1 MMQRFRIAVATARF
15 SPNLRDVVRMAA
27 QTGSAG
33 VQFDARQQL
42 KPADLSE
49 TGRRQLLH
57 ALGERELAIASLCFP
72 LRRTLH
78 DEEHLDTRIAALK
91 QAMQF
96 AWDLK
101 ARVLTCRIG
110 RIPETS
116 EGDEWSRLR
125 DVLSDL
131 AGHGNRV
138 GVTLSIT
145 PAGDAPETLLSLID
159 TVRTGPLGIDFDP
172 AERVMSRHDPVSS
185 LREWHAVVTHVTV
198 RDAIRDADGGG
209 REQPVGRGEC
219 DWAELL
225 AVVDEMK
232 YTGWLTI
239 DRTAG
244 DDPFG
249 DACRAVQYL
258 TNVASS

>member
-1 MMQRFRIAVATARF
+1 MMQRLRTAVATARF
-15 SPNLRDVVRMAA
+15 SSDLRDVVKMAA
-27 QTGSAG
+27 QTAATGL
-33 VQFDARQQL
+33 QFDARQQL
-42 KPADLSE
+42 KPTDLSE

-57 ALGERELAIASLCFP
+57 TLSERDLSVASLSFP
-72 LRRTLH
+72 LRLTLH
-78 DEEHLDTRIAALK
+78 DEEHLDTRIAAIK

-110 RIPETS
+110 RIPEQS
-116 EGDEWSRLR
+116 DVDEWSRMR
-125 DVLSDL
+125 DVLADL
-131 AGHGNRV
+131 AGHGNHI

-159 TVRTGPLGIDFDP
+159 AVRTGPLGVDFDP
-172 AERVMSRHDPVSS
+172 AERVMSRHNPVSS
-185 LREWHAVVTHVTV
+185 LRELHAVVTHLTV

-209 REQPVGRGEC
+209 REVPVGRGEC

-225 AVVDEMK
+225 AVVGEMS
-232 YTGWLTI
+232 YSGWLTV

-249 DACRAVQYL
+249 DACRAVQYVQ
-258 TNVASS
+258 NVAGY

>member
-1 MMQRFRIAVATARF
+1 MMQRFRTAVATARF
-15 SPNLRDVVRMAA
+15 SPDLRDVVKLAA
-27 QTGSAG
+27 QAGATGL
-33 VQFDARQQL
+33 QFDARQQL
-42 KPADLSE
+42 KPANLSE

-57 ALGERELAIASLCFP
+57 ALSERELVVASLTFP

-78 DEEHLDTRIAALK
+78 DEEHLDTRVAAIK

-110 RIPETS
+110 SIPETN
-116 EGDEWSRLR
+116 EVDEWSRLR

-131 AGHGNRV
+131 AGHGNHV

-145 PAGDAPETLLSLID
+145 PAGDAPKTLLSLINA
-159 TVRTGPLGIDFDP
+159 VSTGPLGVDFDP

-185 LREWHAVVTHVTV
+185 LRELHAVVTHVTV

-209 REQPVGRGEC
+209 RETPVGRGEC
-219 DWAELL
+219 DWEQLL
-225 AVVDEMK
+225 AVIDEMN
-232 YTGWLTI
+232 YSGWLTVS
-239 DRTAG
+239 RTAG

-249 DACRAVQYL
+249 DACRAVQYVQ
-258 TNVASS
+258 NVAGF